1 MTFLKK
7 WPKEKN
13 WILVYKN
20 YEFGDGLKA
29 LESNDVDIMVGVAY
43 SDTRSKKYTFN
54 TESVFVNWGQ
64 IYINSNSRVESFQDM
79 YNARVGVY
87 KNDIHYLGENGLKNT
102 LNQFAVPVHYTEY
115 EDKLSLFTALE
126 SGEVEVGIVN
136 RTFGMQHD
144 ADYNIKKTP
153 IQLNPVNVHF
163 ATKKGFNED
172 LLAALDRALIKWKM
186 DDDSFYHDRLNH
198 WFESTVTEIMPIWSY
213 YVLAAISG
221 LLIVSAVVI
230 YITQKIIHKQTY
242 ELKVLNQGLE
252 EKVLDRT
259 VDLNNSNAKLKTP

>member
-1 MTFLKK
+1 M
-7 WPKEKN
+7 
-13 WILVYKN
+13 
-20 YEFGDGLKA
+20 
-29 LESNDVDIMVGVAY
+29 
-43 SDTRSKKYTFN
+43 
-54 TESVFVNWGQ
+54 
-64 IYINSNSRVESFQDM
+64 
-79 YNARVGVY
+79 
-87 KNDIHYLGENGLKNT
+87 
-102 LNQFAVPVHYTEY
+102 PVHYTEY

-259 VDLNNSNAKLKTP
+259 VDLNNSNAKLKDSLINLEEKQSELEEMNAILEEQVEMIERTQGKLVEAEKMASLGRMVSSLAHELNTPLGICVTLHSNMKRDSKHIKEDAGKQETD